1 MKIDIIVDTICPW
14 CYVGK
19 KRFEKAL
26 SIRPQPDLVVGW
38 RAFQLNPRMPIEGM
52 DRRAYISEKFG
63 DMDRARAA
71 HGSLIQAGVEE
82 GIDFNF
88 HQIERTPNTIH
99 SHRLVRHAAEHG
111 LQTPVISAV
120 FDAYF
125 LDGLDI
131 GEPEVLADIAETA
144 GMDRE
149 ATLRFLLSD
158 ADTDTILAEDELA
171 RQLGVNGVPCFII
184 NRKYAVS
191 GAQSPEVLVQVFDL
205 ANQDETPVHSD

>member
-1 MKIDIIVDTICPW
+1 
-14 CYVGK
+14 
-19 KRFEKAL
+19 
-26 SIRPQPDLVVGW
+26 
-38 RAFQLNPRMPIEGM
+38 
-52 DRRAYISEKFG
+52 
-63 DMDRARAA
+63 MDRARAA
-71 HGSLIQAGVEE
+71 HGSQIQAGVEE
-82 GIDFNF
+82 GIYYNF

-99 SHRLVRHAAEHG
+99 SHRLVRPAAELG